1 MQVSIHSS
9 ASVDSESYAIGST
22 IAQAK
27 GKSNEHLGGLV
38 TADIGASD

>member
-9 ASVDSESYAIGST
+9 ANVDSESYAIWSA

-27 GKSNEHLGGLV
+27 GKSTAPVGGLV
-38 TADIGASD
+38 TAGIGARD

>member
-9 ASVDSESYAIGST
+9 ASVDSENYAIWLAV
-22 IAQAK
+22 AQAK

-38 TADIGASD
+38 TAGIGASD